1 MISEFYSFWVY
12 SSIIYYGYTC
22 RICRIWGN
30 SNWKI
35 FRKNIWFREVIL
47 FKCMLFRYKGCG
59 KCKPCAMYV
68 GTWRILI
75 HLPYLVWYM
84 NVYSIYNVYFK
95 KKSSQDSTHFHLS
108 NQQLSFDTKLFMI
121 KINLISALPK
131 NCSSVLRNVV
141 CFTSSVISR
150 CRQSGRLKPFL
161 LFDVQDSQ
169 EALSQTTG

>member
-1 MISEFYSFWVY
+1 MQ
-12 SSIIYYGYTC
+12 
-22 RICRIWGN
+22 
-30 SNWKI
+30 
-35 FRKNIWFREVIL
+35 
-47 FKCMLFRYKGCG
+47 
-59 KCKPCAMYV
+59 AMCNVCWHMTYINTFTV
-68 GTWRILI
+68 FS
-75 HLPYLVWYM
+75 LVHEC
-84 NVYSIYNVYFK
+84 IQHIQCIFK

-108 NQQLSFDTKLFMI
+108 NQKLSFDTKLFMI